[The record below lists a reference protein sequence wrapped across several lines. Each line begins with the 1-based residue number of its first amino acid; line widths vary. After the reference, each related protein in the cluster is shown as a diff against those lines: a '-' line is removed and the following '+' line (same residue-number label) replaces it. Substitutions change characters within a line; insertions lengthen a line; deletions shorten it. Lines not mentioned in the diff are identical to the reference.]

1 MRASGARLFFPSITF
16 PSGMPEPESIDP
28 PPATRAGFV
37 AVAGRPNAGKSTLL
51 NRLVG
56 ERLSIVSAK
65 AQSTRQ
71 RVVGI
76 YADATTQ
83 VIILDTPGLL
93 TPRDQLHSAM
103 RANAL
108 AALREADVAVHLID
122 ANSPSPESLAE
133 AAALER
139 PLTIPVIRVVN
150 KIDTIAAAQRD
161 ALAAQWPDAVFISAT
176 TGEGVDALLA
186 TLRAAVPP
194 GPFLYP
200 ADELSTHPVRFFCAE
215 LIRETVLEQL
225 EEEVPHALA
234 CAIEEFREGKDPV
247 YIRAVLYVE
256 RESQKRIVIG
266 SGGTRIREIGR
277 VARTKIEPLIG
288 GRCFLDLWVKV
299 QPNWRRDPRALAR
312 FGYVD
317 PASTR

>member
-1 MRASGARLFFPSITF
+1 MADLPTTAAPTPLG
-16 PSGMPEPESIDP
+16 
-28 PPATRAGFV
+28 TRAGFV

-76 YADATTQ
+76 YADNETQ
-83 VIILDTPGLL
+83 IVILDTPGLL
-93 TPRDQLHSAM
+93 TPKDQLHTAM
-103 RANAL
+103 RANAV
-108 AALREADVAVHLID
+108 AALREADVAVHLVD
-122 ANSPSPESLAE
+122 AISPSAESLIE
-133 AAALER
+133 AADLDR
-139 PLTIPVIRVVN
+139 PLTIPVVRVFNKSDLISAGQRAAIRE
-150 KIDTIAAAQRD
+150 RF
-161 ALAAQWPDAVFISAT
+161 PDAVLISAT
-176 TGEGVDALLA
+176 TGDGVPELLDRLKGA
-186 TLRAAVPP
+186 MPLS
-194 GPFLYP
+194 PFLYP

-215 LIRETVLEQL
+215 LVRETALEQL
-225 EEEVPHALA
+225 DEEVPHALA
-234 CAIEEFREGKDPV
+234 CAIEEFREGTDPV

-266 SGGTRIREIGR
+266 AAGARIREIGR
-277 VARTKIEPLIG
+277 AARTKIEPLIG

-299 QPNWRRDPRALAR
+299 LPNWRRDPRALSR

-317 PASTR
+317 PATSR